1 MVGDGE
7 RKEVSPKAS
16 LVMAVLLGAA
26 VGYLGVSLILLA
38 FRLFDAGDTM
48 VGVLSLLFGLVL
60 VAGVL
65 TVIGSQARAVFGR
78 RG

>member
-16 LVMAVLLGAA
+16 LVMAVLLGAV
-26 VGYLGVSLILLA
+26 VGYLGGALIMLA
-38 FRLFDAGDTM
+38 LDLFGAGDTL
-48 VGVLSLLFGLVL
+48 VGVLALIFGLVL
-60 VAGVL
+60 VGGVL
-65 TVIGSQARAVFGR
+65 AVVGSQARAMFGR

>member
-16 LVMAVLLGAA
+16 LVMATLLGVV
-26 VGYLGVSLILLA
+26 VGYLGVSLIILA
-38 FRLFDAGDTM
+38 FELFGAGDTL
-48 VGVLSLLFGLVL
+48 VGVLALAFGLAL

-65 TVIGSQARAVFGR
+65 AVIVSQARAMFGR

>member
-1 MVGDGE
+1 MVGDVE

-16 LVMAVLLGAA
+16 LVMAVLLGVV
-26 VGYLGVSLILLA
+26 VGYLGVALVMLA
-38 FRLFDAGDTM
+38 LDLFGAGDTL
-48 VGVLSLLFGLVL
+48 VGVLALVFGLAL

-65 TVIGSQARAVFGR
+65 AVIVSQARAMFGR